1 MKDIKNILKNAP
13 YCSILENN
21 ECIRFDTISNLKE
34 DVMNEIETIEEDN
47 LIEEARET
55 MMHIKRTT
63 LKKHLIRNYTE
74 VYNNIKREHKELKN
88 YLKYLN
94 GGK

>member
-1 MKDIKNILKNAP
+1 MRDIKNILKNAP

-21 ECIRFDTISNLKE
+21 ELNS
-34 DVMNEIETIEEDN
+34 EDN

-74 VYNNIKREHKELKN
+74 VYNDIKREHQELKN